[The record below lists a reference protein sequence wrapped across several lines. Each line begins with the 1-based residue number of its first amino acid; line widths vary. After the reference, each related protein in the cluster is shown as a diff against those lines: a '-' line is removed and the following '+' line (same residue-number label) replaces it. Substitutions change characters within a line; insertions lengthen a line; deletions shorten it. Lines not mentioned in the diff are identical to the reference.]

1 MGHWKFVQC
10 FGFMLAFMAAHPAT
24 ANTAIQGVSPTS
36 TVATT
41 TTGPADPGLDEKIR
55 RLEKTVEALVLK
67 DEQDPPWWLPM
78 AASAALAA
86 VLAYA
91 VGVLTARRERGLTL
105 MHRNFT
111 RNELPVFETLLN
123 ENLGKHD
130 KELDDALLVVENT
143 LTSYLLLPSSDEKT
157 EAWRNFDEDAWVK
170 ALTSMELSPGPMQP
184 PKSGGQLTW
193 RLEGM
198 LAEYQNA
205 VANLN
210 ALLRRF
216 SVSSRI
222 GTHFVQ
228 PDGDV
233 VATYRQRRLEEGGFR
248 YSTDLVDSPEFQQ
261 EIRNLKSKIEEQAE
275 IIRKRQRALFQEV
288 KDIKKIA
295 LET

>member
-10 FGFMLAFMAAHPAT
+10 FGFMLAFMAAHPAM
-24 ANTAIQGVSPTS
+24 ANTAIQGALPTP
-36 TVATT
+36 TVAAT

-67 DEQDPPWWLPM
+67 DEQGPPWWLPM

-123 ENLGKHD
+123 ENLSKHD
-130 KELDDALLVVENT
+130 KELDDALVVVENT
-143 LTSYLLLPSSDEKT
+143 LTSYLLLPSSDQKT

-184 PKSGGQLTW
+184 PKSGGRLTW
-193 RLEGM
+193 KLEGM
-198 LAEYQNA
+198 LAEYQNT

-248 YSTDLVDSPEFQQ
+248 YSTDVVDSPEFQQ
-261 EIRNLKSKIEEQAE
+261 EIRNLKSKIEGQAE
-275 IIRKRQRALFQEV
+275 AIRKRQRALFQEV